1 MKKKVLKIMAL
12 FLSLALIFG
21 GIQYSELFLETAQAA
36 TGLNMNGFTIKGY
49 PYSDSHFPVY
59 DSTGSEKRQIG
70 TCYGNEDLI
79 TIHSV
84 GNDGWS
90 RITYPAGRT
99 TKTGYCWTEYLFQ
112 NTNFNSS
119 IGTVQSNITTYRK
132 PGCGTKYGTS
142 TRGDTVLVV
151 GSANGNTQILYPC
164 SSYYKMAWV
173 KGSYAVING
182 VLTNGEGYNP
192 SPNNSLHSPVPSG
205 CKFNMKT
212 NDAGWYGY
220 HDINRGV
227 SSSTPVYAIADGTV
241 TYKQAY
247 RIYNGVKK
255 LTSYGNFIE
264 FSNGTYT
271 AKYCHLSGF
280 VGANQIISSSNT
292 VRASGSTG
300 VYKIKTRSVKRG
312 EVIGYIGQTGNASG
326 VHLHFE
332 LRKNGTRIDPT
343 SVISGLM

>member
-1 MKKKVLKIMAL
+1 MKKKL
-12 FLSLALIFG
+12 FKLMSLFFGLALLLTGLQFN
-21 GIQYSELFLETAQAA
+21 SSFLETAHAA
-36 TGLNMNGFTIKGY
+36 TGLDMNGYTIKGY

-59 DSTGSEKRQIG
+59 NSTGSGKRQIG

-79 TIHSV
+79 TIHGV
-84 GNDGWS
+84 GSDGWS
-90 RITYPAGRT
+90 LITYPAGRT
-99 TKTGYCWTEYLFQ
+99 TKTGYCWTSYLFQ
-112 NTNFNSS
+112 NVDFSGSAGN
-119 IGTVQSNITTYRK
+119 VRSNITTYRK

-142 TRGDTVLVV
+142 TTGDQVFIL

-164 SSYYKMAWV
+164 GSYYKMAWI
-173 KGSYAVING
+173 KGSYTINNG
-182 VLTNGEGYNP
+182 TLTNSGNDTDGV
-192 SPNNSLHSPVPSG
+192 LHSPVPSG
-205 CKFNMKT
+205 CKFNRKT
-212 NDAGWYGY
+212 NDGGWYGY

-227 SSSTPVYAIADGTV
+227 SSTTPVYAIADGTV

-264 FSNGTYT
+264 FQSSDGIYT

-280 VGANQIISSSNT
+280 SGANQIISSYNS

-300 VYKIKTRSVKRG
+300 VYRIKTRTVRKG
-312 EVIGYIGQTGNASG
+312 EIIGYIGQTGNASG

-332 LRKNGTRIDPT
+332 LRKNGTRIDPA
-343 SVISGLM
+343 SVIGGLK